1 MFILNRLSPFWGL
14 IGLQVLIIKSLSDSK
29 IRLASCEI
37 VGQQHFSEFSAN
49 EVIVG
54 SLVAELGRSML
65 RRYLCSEIS

>member
-1 MFILNRLSPFWGL
+1 
-14 IGLQVLIIKSLSDSK
+14 VLIIKSLLDSK
-29 IRLASCEI
+29 IRLASREI

-65 RRYLCSEIS
+65 HPYLCSEIS